1 MVGIAFQLILDE
13 PSGTVADF
21 DHALDAVLCGDGQL
35 HLVHDGVLTVVNLSI
50 YDGKAEVANTR
61 VGGDTFAYAF
71 LSFLKL
77 FAQYHAGVIHKV
89 LVYGKS
95 AVSFAEVYPI
105 GFNLYRA
112 VALLQEQYIRNNA
125 RARIGK
131 EGIIRQANRAEKVCT
146 LCNVFAYGGVLFI
159 HCAGGGDKCNY
170 AAGTDFIQ
178 SLGDEIIMY
187 EEVVFIVSLIRNA
200 VIAEW
205 HVAYGNIKEAIG

>member
-1 MVGIAFQLILDE
+1 ML
-13 PSGTVADF
+13 
-21 DHALDAVLCGDGQL
+21 AVLRAFF
-35 HLVHDGVLTVVNLSI
+35 
-50 YDGKAEVANTR
+50 AE
-61 VGGDTFAYAF
+61 
-71 LSFLKL
+71 

-95 AVSFAEVYPI
+95 AVGFAEVYPI
-105 GFNLYRA
+105 GFNLYGA
-112 VALLQEQYIRNNA
+112 VALLQEQYVRNNA

-131 EGIIRQANRAEKVCT
+131 EGIIRQANRAEKVGT

-187 EEVVFIVSLIRNA
+187 EEVVLIVSLIRNA
-200 VIAEW
+200 VIAEGY
-205 HVAYGNIKEAIG
+205 VTYGNIEEAIG